1 MIPKFENL
9 TNLLDPIKYISPT
22 GANVPELKPQI
33 HGRYAAGDRGDNSG
47 IWKVYD
53 LATSSFLTTT
63 DENIFGETNKGYL
76 RFGWDA
82 ANNTWHTRDS
92 SYDNHILHLEDS
104 NDYWWPFA
112 HTGLNRQADFDS
124 TLIAWVWISDQ
135 DTFSD
140 AIGGQLAGNSYYAG
154 SVIGVRANSNTN
166 DIDYIINKWTWRYTQ
181 GSFYWGDEFSDN
193 VPKMDTG
200 KWYCIAMVVEVSH
213 AQGNHPHA
221 ASESDY
227 ATSKVVYINGER
239 VVNSAD
245 KFYGYY
251 IYDDSH
257 QNSTRFQYQRHE
269 NHHKPRILTMGHRSF
284 KGRVGVMGSW
294 NIALT
299 EQEIRQFYNFY
310 KPRYTD

>member
-53 LATSSFLTTT
+53 LATSSFASLADFTMP
-63 DENIFGETNKGYL
+63 EISNIFGETNKGYL

-135 DTFSD
+135 DTSGH
-140 AIGGQLAGNSYYAG
+140 AIGGQLATNSYYDG
-154 SVIGVRANSNTN
+154 PVIGVTGNL
-166 DIDYIINKWTWRYTQ
+166 DDFDYTINKWTWKYSQ
-181 GSFYWGDEFSDN
+181 GSFYWGDEFNTS

-200 KWYCIAMVVEVSH
+200 KWYCIAMVV
-213 AQGNHPHA
+213 
-221 ASESDY
+221 
-227 ATSKVVYINGER
+227 
-239 VVNSAD
+239 
-245 KFYGYY
+245 
-251 IYDDSH
+251 
-257 QNSTRFQYQRHE
+257 
-269 NHHKPRILTMGHRSF
+269 
-284 KGRVGVMGSW
+284 GV
-294 NIALT
+294 
-299 EQEIRQFYNFY
+299 
-310 KPRYTD
+310 

>member
-9 TNLLDPIKYISPT
+9 TNLLDPIKYTSPAA
-22 GANVPELKPQI
+22 GNVPELKPQI

-53 LATSSFLTTT
+53 TTTSSFLTTT

-92 SYDNHILHLEDS
+92 SYDNHILHLQDGD
-104 NDYWWPFA
+104 DYWWPFA
-112 HTGLNRQADFDS
+112 QTGSNRQADFDS
-124 TLIAWVWISDQ
+124 TFITWVWISDQ
-135 DTFSD
+135 DSGGD
-140 AIGGQLAGNSYYAG
+140 AIGGQLPPNSYYDGPA
-154 SVIGVRANSNTN
+154 IGVALDTVGSTQATN
-166 DIDYIINKWTWRYTQ
+166 RWEWRYTQ
-181 GSFYWGDEFSDN
+181 GNFWWGDEFSDN
-193 VPKMDTG
+193 VPRMNMG
-200 KWYCIAMVVEVSH
+200 KWYCIAMVMEVSH
-213 AQGNHPHA
+213 AQGNHSHA
-221 ASESDY
+221 TGSDY
-227 ATSKVVYINGER
+227 AASKVVYINGEK

-251 IYDDSH
+251 VYDDAH

-269 NHHKPRILTMGHRSF
+269 YHHKPRILTMGHRSF